1 MSRIVVVLLAV
12 MVGSTLAACSEAP
25 SADVAAFCDSALMVE
40 RNFTGETDF
49 DALAAA
55 LDAAES
61 GAPSEIEDAVR
72 TVVGVIRS
80 VLETGDFALLESE
93 EFAATDDRLD
103 AYRTRACGYP
113 TVEMAAVDYAF
124 LDVPERLDR
133 GTVAIEFRNDGA
145 EAHEIVVV
153 RIDDETE
160 RTVAEILTLSEDE
173 AMSLLIFIG
182 GGFAMPGESDVLF
195 VGLEPGRYE
204 LVCTMPVGSTPEN
217 LARTE
222 ADEAS
227 EATETRNE
235 THLSRG
241 MTASFVVVE
250 S

>member
-1 MSRIVVVLLAV
+1 M
-12 MVGSTLAACSEAP
+12 
-25 SADVAAFCDSALMVE
+25 
-40 RNFTGETDF
+40 
-49 DALAAA
+49 
-55 LDAAES
+55 
-61 GAPSEIEDAVR
+61 
-72 TVVGVIRS
+72 
-80 VLETGDFALLESE
+80 
-93 EFAATDDRLD
+93 
-103 AYRTRACGYP
+103 
-113 TVEMAAVDYAF
+113 
-124 LDVPERLDR
+124 
-133 GTVAIEFRNDGA
+133 
-145 EAHEIVVV
+145 V

-204 LVCTMPVGSTPEN
+204 LVCAMPVGSTPEH
-217 LARTE
+217 LARE

-227 EATETRNE
+227 EATDTRNE